1 MPALVSMQATQQPE
15 ACVHTQMDSLMGH
28 FQQQSGQ
35 QFTGHSTQYDMIA
48 KMASEK
54 LGIPVPASIIE
65 KL

>member
-1 MPALVSMQATQQPE
+1 M
-15 ACVHTQMDSLMGH
+15 QMDSLMGH

-35 QFTGHSTQYDMIA
+35 QFMGHSSQYDMIA

>member
-1 MPALVSMQATQQPE
+1 MPASVSMQATQRFE
-15 ACVHTQMDSLMGH
+15 ACVDMQMDSLMGH

-35 QFTGHSTQYDMIA
+35 QFTGHSSQYDMIA

>member
-1 MPALVSMQATQQPE
+1 MD
-15 ACVHTQMDSLMGH
+15 CVRVQMDGLMGH
-28 FQQQSGQ
+28 FQQQTGS
-35 QFTGHSTQYDMIA
+35 QFTGHSSQYDMIA